1 MAGIGTGVVLGSHSV
16 KVVQARVRGALVRLT
31 RVANLKLDSEL
42 AERPLDSAKADRL
55 AGLIAGSAAR
65 GGRTAMGLT
74 GRDLIV
80 RYTHVPPVPDWRLAM
95 LMKFEI
101 EEVGEQSGGEV
112 SADWVRLDLPES
124 ASADNTVL
132 VALTKNAALL
142 PRISVLDRA
151 GLRLR
156 GACPNA
162 MAFFHAWEKLAKY
175 EADEFVLLMHI
186 GAENTDI
193 AIQQGGKLIFARNVS
208 GGGRLFTEAVMS
220 QFQTPYDRA
229 EKMKLQ
235 KADVTPKSS
244 AKYPDALAEKVSNA
258 VLGVTGQF
266 VSMVHSSVM
275 FCKAQTKLKEVTLGR
290 VVLGGGGAN
299 LKGFREYLATN
310 LGLPVDVFDPSD
322 GVDFSGLPEED
333 AETFRKDP
341 TGLAVALGLAMMAGS
356 GGPLAL
362 EILPEHLRKKQRFME
377 RDLWMVGAGLAVA
390 VLIGV
395 LFFTSGRDHAAA
407 AEEIAALKA
416 QTISG
421 STRKSEYERIKLQYG
436 AAVRKWA
443 DLRDR
448 ISTGPALARA
458 LAMTNAVIRG
468 QGFDEVHVAQVQTS
482 MERDTE
488 AEVDRVR
495 VWFRAEIQLLRRR
508 PSDVQ
513 AAFVQALQAEA
524 TGQPGVDLKA
534 EALQNQKTFDFTFRF
549 APVD

>member
-1 MAGIGTGVVLGSHSV
+1 MAGTGTGVVLGSHSV
-16 KVVQARVRGALVRLT
+16 KVVQARVKGSVVRLS
-31 RVANLKLDSEL
+31 RVANLKLDSEM
-42 AERPLDSAKADRL
+42 AERPLDGAKVDRL
-55 AGLIAGSAAR
+55 AGLLAGAAAR
-65 GGRTAMGLT
+65 GGRTALGLT

-101 EEVGEQSGGEV
+101 EEVSEQSGGEV
-112 SADWVRLDLPES
+112 SADWARLELPES

-151 GLRLR
+151 GLKLR

-162 MAFFHAWEKLAKY
+162 VAFFHAWEKLAKY
-175 EADEFVLLMHI
+175 DPDEFVMLMHI

-208 GGGRLFTEAVMS
+208 GGGRLFTEAVMG

-229 EKMKLQ
+229 EKMKIQ

-275 FCKAQTKLKEVTLGR
+275 FCKAQTKLKDVTLSR
-290 VVLGGGGAN
+290 VVIGGGGAN

-310 LGLPVDVFDPSD
+310 VGLPVDLFDPSD
-322 GVDFSGLPEED
+322 DVDLSGLPEED

-341 TGLAVALGLAMMAGS
+341 AGLAVALGLAMMAGA
-356 GGPLAL
+356 GGPLVL

-390 VLIGV
+390 VLIGI

-407 AEEIAALKA
+407 TSEIAALKT
-416 QTISG
+416 QVREG
-421 STRKSEYERIKLQYG
+421 GDKKREYERIRGQY
-436 AAVRKWA
+436 ANTVRKWV

-448 ISTGPALARA
+448 VATGPALQRA
-458 LAMTNAVIRG
+458 LSMTHAVVRG
-468 QGFDEVHVAQVQTS
+468 QQFDEIHLTQVQTGV
-482 MERDTE
+482 ERDPE

-495 VWFRAEIQLLRRR
+495 VWFRAEIQQLRKR
-508 PSDVQ
+508 PSDVH
-513 AAFVQALQAEA
+513 ADFVQALQAEA
-524 TGQPGVDLKA
+524 SAQPGVDLKA
-534 EALQNQKTFDFTFRF
+534 EALQQGKTFDFTFRF
-549 APVD
+549 APVE